1 MSISI
6 NWQQWLSAPNKPP
19 IFFMLNSLA
28 KPNPVT
34 LFYKNDWVE
43 QAFPLYSGTPMDHL
57 LAQSPWLV
65 QPKSG
70 CLAIIS
76 HLLDSHT
83 LSDNSWG
90 WAYRS
95 EDSWTQQLNHWR
107 SRQQVILQEKQV
119 LLRSMDTRILSQLLP
134 AMIISDWSGFLTP
147 VSELMI
153 DAPEPQIY
161 SRPENCGQ
169 NGNEQP
175 FVLGH
180 HLLEAWFHSDYA
192 LQGQVFVLISDLWE
206 NHGKQ
211 VKKLDEPA
219 GQLEER
225 LTYWLKARLENGES
239 VSNLTGADYLQTLV
253 SNNDHWIAYDDG

>member
-1 MSISI
+1 MNTSI
-6 NWQQWLSAPNKPP
+6 NWQQWLSTPDKPP
-19 IFFMLNSLA
+19 VFFMLNSLA
-28 KPNPVT
+28 EPNPVGH
-34 LFYKNDWVE
+34 FYKNNWVE

-169 NGNEQP
+169 SGSERP
-175 FVLGH
+175 FVLDS
-180 HLLEAWFHSDYA
+180 HLSYAWRHSDYA
-192 LQGQVFVLISDLWE
+192 LKGKAFVISSDLWE
-206 NHGKQ
+206 NHGELAE
-211 VKKLDEPA
+211 KLNASE
-219 GQLEER
+219 GQLVEQIIN
-225 LTYWLKARLENGES
+225 WLKACLENGDDIS
-239 VSNLTGADYLQTLV
+239 SLTSEDYLQMLNEQHTTTL
-253 SNNDHWIAYDDG
+253 SL

>member
-1 MSISI
+1 MNISI
-6 NWQQWLSAPNKPP
+6 NWQQWLTASNKPP
-19 IFFMLNSLA
+19 VFFMLNSLA
-28 KPNPVT
+28 EPNPVT

-70 CLAIIS
+70 YLSVIG
-76 HLLDSHT
+76 HLLDSQT

-95 EDSWTQQLNHWR
+95 EDLWAQQLNHWR

-119 LLRSMDTRILSQLLP
+119 LLRSMDPRILSQLLP

-161 SRPENCGQ
+161 SRPENCGH
-169 NGNEQP
+169 GGSERP
-175 FVLGH
+175 FVLDN
-180 HLLEAWFHSDYA
+180 HLLYAWRHSDYA
-192 LQGQVFVLISDLWE
+192 LKGKAFMISSDLWE
-206 NHGKQ
+206 NHGGLAI
-211 VKKLDEPA
+211 KLDEPK
-219 GQLEER
+219 GQLQKQIIN
-225 LTYWLKARLENGES
+225 WLKARLENGDNI
-239 VSNLTGADYLQTLV
+239 SNLTSEDYLQALNEQYPTTNL
-253 SNNDHWIAYDDG
+253 

>member
-1 MSISI
+1 MNISI
-6 NWQQWLSAPNKPP
+6 NWQQWLTTPNRPP
-19 IFFMLNSLA
+19 VFFMLNSLA

-65 QPKSG
+65 QPRSG
-70 CLAIIS
+70 YLSVIG
-76 HLLDSHT
+76 HLLDNHT
-83 LSDNSWG
+83 LSDSSWG

-95 EDSWTQQLNHWR
+95 EDLWTQQLNHWR

-153 DAPEPQIY
+153 DTPEPQIY

-169 NGNEQP
+169 SGSEKP

-219 GQLEER
+219 GQLQER
-225 LTYWLKARLENGES
+225 LTHWLKARLENGEGM
-239 VSNLTGADYLQTLV
+239 SNLTGSDYLADACEQ
-253 SNNDHWIAYDDG
+253 

>member
-1 MSISI
+1 MNISI
-6 NWQQWLSAPNKPP
+6 NWQQWLTTSNRPP
-19 IFFMLNSLA
+19 VFFMLNSLA
-28 KPNPVT
+28 EPNPVT

-70 CLAIIS
+70 YLSVIGY
-76 HLLDSHT
+76 LLDSQT

-95 EDSWTQQLNHWR
+95 EDLWPQQLNHWR
-107 SRQQVILQEKQV
+107 SRQQVILQERQV
-119 LLRSMDTRILSQLLP
+119 LLRSMDPRILSQLLP

-169 NGNEQP
+169 SESEKP

-192 LQGQVFVLISDLWE
+192 LQGQVFANWMSQQDNYGNGSLI
-206 NHGKQ
+206 G
-211 VKKLDEPA
+211 
-219 GQLEER
+219 
-225 LTYWLKARLENGES
+225 
-239 VSNLTGADYLQTLV
+239 
-253 SNNDHWIAYDDG
+253 